1 MVSGAGAKGQDTGPA
16 GGGQML
22 QAATRLADTGSGV
35 ISAGVTVEHLGPTE
49 SHQSQ
54 DWRID

>member
-1 MVSGAGAKGQDTGPA
+1 MVQERKVRTQGLQV
-16 GGGQML
+16 GG
-22 QAATRLADTGSGV
+22 RCCRRPLAWQTQGRCV